1 MTIALYLLGT
11 AAVGAVVIFIPL
23 ALYRLSS
30 KDHEPVRG
38 ARPDWTGADFDSYE
52 VLASIGEPHPA
63 ALVTQARATRIVR
76 PAGVRIIRSHSGL
89 YRMVA
94 AVAHRGAAH

>member
-11 AAVGAVVIFIPL
+11 AAVGAVVIAIPL
-23 ALYRLSS
+23 TLYRLFF
-30 KDHEPVRG
+30 KAPARG

-52 VLASIGEPHPA
+52 VLASIGEPNPA

-76 PAGVRIIRSHSGL
+76 PAGVRIIRGHSGL
-89 YRMVA
+89 HRLVA
-94 AVAHRGAAH
+94 VVAHRGAAH